1 MVPMRAEPTH
11 RSELVNQMLFGEL
24 FRTVGK
30 TRKGDWLEIKL
41 AHDDYVGWVDAN
53 QVTEISN
60 DVYKQ
65 LLKEEPAYSTLVMD
79 LLTGNDTNSTFL
91 TPGCRLPLAKGS
103 EEFVINEQSF
113 AYNGPVTRGKRKR
126 EAVLEYAYS
135 FLNSPYLWGGRTP
148 LGIDCSGFSQIVYR
162 LAGYHIPRDA
172 SQQATIGN
180 VLSFIEESQP
190 GDLAFFDNDEGRITH
205 VGIILPHN
213 QIIHASGK
221 VRIDG
226 LDQYG
231 IYNREVRDH
240 THRLRL
246 MKEII

>member
-24 FRTVGK
+24 FTTVGK
-30 TRKGDWLEIKL
+30 TRNGEWLEIKL
-41 AHDDYVGWVDAN
+41 AHDDYTGWVDAN
-53 QVTEISN
+53 QITEISSETF
-60 DVYKQ
+60 KQ
-65 LLKEEPAYSTLVMD
+65 LLKQDSAYSTMVMD
-79 LLTGNDTNSTFL
+79 LITADKQNSIFL
-91 TPGCRLPLAKGS
+91 TPGCRLPLAAGS
-103 EEFVINEQSF
+103 EEFCINEHVF
-113 AYNGPVTRGKRKR
+113 EYNGPVSRGKRTR
-126 EAVLEYAYS
+126 EDILHFAYT
-135 FLNSPYLWGGRTP
+135 FLNTPYLWGGRTP

-162 LAGYHIPRDA
+162 LAGCSIPRDA

-190 GDLAFFDNDEGRITH
+190 GDLAFFDNDERRITH
-205 VGIILPHN
+205 VGIILPNN

-231 IYNREVRDH
+231 IYNRERRDH

-246 MKEII
+246 MKEIF